1 MAEKRSTQLRNKAI
15 GIMYLIFLSF
25 IFLLIP
31 SDFVDSTYES
41 GLAFE
46 ETYSDVSELNK
57 FQTSIYLYLLREEEE
72 TVSNLLGKA
81 AKIDAQSKN
90 FLQLTRRYKEMLIAD
105 RGRAENGYPKD
116 GQREEPSNILMV
128 IEGRGDSL
136 FSELVAIQDLLLEW
150 VTDENDVA
158 ELKEILPAKSEMI
171 HSNGLQTSFVNFY
184 FNHVPLNA
192 ALLNLTHFEA
202 QVERAKHF
210 VVSVLFEEAMADAE
224 GSLDNELLGVI
235 EAANSSAS
243 GSQEIWSELS
253 GILNARGYDDSTLAS
268 ETESALEEEQV
279 AEVTSSDGKDAEEN
293 AIEAEEEIIENTEN
307 DFNAYIEDKPFVK
320 MRMPSD
326 LTFGIG
332 DTAAFDLDW
341 DKAEVDYVSVRVF
354 KNDVLYRMRKVYD
367 KGVFN
372 FRLSELGVYEFR
384 FETPNTSQSERLRVI
399 QPGVGVQNASYGTL
413 YSGMDNPLVLEL
425 PDTLTPEDYRFEVT
439 NGKVFFKD
447 DKVFVRTNK
456 TGLSI
461 LKIYENDS
469 ASTPVLE
476 KKYAVRELKD
486 PFASLGNYWDGST
499 IRIEDLTKMNGLKIN
514 YDDYFTKEV
523 ISIASFEMSLVYNG
537 HTVITKP
544 VQVMGSV
551 FDESAKFLLGKA
563 KSGDVLVFKNI
574 RAISSLGSEIQLRS
588 VLITVE

>member
-41 GLAFE
+41 GVAFE

-81 AKIDAQSKN
+81 AKIDAQSRN
-90 FLQLTRRYKEMLIAD
+90 FLELTRRYKDMLIAD

-128 IEGRGDSL
+128 MEGRGDSL

-150 VTDENDVA
+150 VTDESDVA
-158 ELKEILPAKSEMI
+158 ELKEILPAKSEMM

-224 GSLDNELLGVI
+224 GSLDKELLGVI
-235 EAANSSAS
+235 EAASSSAS

-253 GILNARGYDDSTLAS
+253 EILNGGGYVDSTLAS
-268 ETESALEEEQV
+268 ETESALAEEQI
-279 AEVTSSDGKDAEEN
+279 AEVTAPDSRDAEEN
-293 AIEAEEEIIENTEN
+293 ANEEEEEILENLDN
-307 DFNAYIEDKPFVK
+307 DYNAYIEDKPFVK
-320 MRMPSD
+320 MRMPGD

-332 DTAAFDLDW
+332 DTAAFELDW
-341 DKAEVDYVSVRVF
+341 DKSEVDYVSVRIF
-354 KNDVLYRMRKVYD
+354 KNDVLYRMRKVYE

-399 QPGVGVQNASYGTL
+399 QPGVDVQNAAYGTL

-447 DKVFVRTNK
+447 DRVFIRTNK

-499 IRIEDLTKMNGLKIN
+499 IRIEDLTRMNGLKIN

-551 FDESAKFLLGKA
+551 FDESAKFLLSKV

>member
-1 MAEKRSTQLRNKAI
+1 
-15 GIMYLIFLSF
+15 MYLIFLSF

-46 ETYSDVSELNK
+46 ETYSEVSELNK
-57 FQTSIYLYLLREEEE
+57 FQTSIFLYLLREEEE

-81 AKIDAQSKN
+81 AKIDSQSKN
-90 FLQLTRRYKEMLIAD
+90 FLELTRRYKEMLIAD

-128 IEGRGDSL
+128 MEGRGDSL

-158 ELKEILPAKSEMI
+158 ELKEILPAKSEMM
-171 HSNGLQTSFVNFY
+171 HSNGLQTSFLNFY
-184 FNHVPLNA
+184 FNHVPLNS

-210 VVSVLFEEAMADAE
+210 VLSVLIEEAMADAE

-235 EAANSSAS
+235 QAASSSA
-243 GSQEIWSELS
+243 GGRQEIWSELS
-253 GILNARGYDDSTLAS
+253 EFLYARGYLNSTLAS
-268 ETESALEEEQV
+268 ETELALEEEQI
-279 AEVTSSDGKDAEEN
+279 AEVTSPDGSNTEGNEN
-293 AIEAEEEIIENTEN
+293 EEEKENFGNIDSDYNAFIEE
-307 DFNAYIEDKPFVK
+307 KPFVK

-354 KNDVLYRMRKVYD
+354 KNDVLYRTRKLYD

-384 FETPNTSQSERLRVI
+384 FETPKTSQSERFRVI
-399 QPGVGVQNASYGTL
+399 QQGVDVQNASYGTL
-413 YSGMDNPLVLEL
+413 YSGMDNPLVLEF
-425 PDTLTPEDYRFEVT
+425 PDTSTPENYRFDMT
-439 NGKVFFKD
+439 NGKVFFKE

-461 LKIYENDS
+461 LKIYENDL
-469 ASTPVLE
+469 ASTPFLE
-476 KKYAVRELKD
+476 KKYVVRELKD

-499 IRIEDLTKMNGLKIN
+499 IRIEDLTKMDGLKIN
-514 YDDYFTKEV
+514 YDDYFTKLDNNFTKEV
-523 ISIASFEMSLVYNG
+523 ISIASFEMSLVYNS

-574 RAISSLGSEIQLRS
+574 RAISSLGSEIKLRS
-588 VLITVE
+588 VLITIQ